1 MSTNTSDNQNPHH
14 LSFSVVAIL
23 RTRLILVFLAC
34 LLTGCATTTK
44 PFSIPPV
51 QEKRPADTQPLPSI
65 EQRIEESLKNFEIII
80 RTENAGIGPG
90 PDGKNVPY
98 LGRDAALQMILKF
111 QNAIHKS
118 ISPDLL
124 VARIGH
130 LPFPFTEQISDRE
143 FITKETYLTSI
154 PSGLNIGPTGVSL
167 FYNGRELE
175 SSFSK
180 GTVAIDTTP
189 PPKPVGLRVLERS
202 GTHFTLTWELDRMS
216 SNDEVKEYLVK
227 KLVSSK
233 WITIDKGFTSPPV
246 RINSR
251 HSGHFRIIA
260 RDYALNET
268 MSEEINFRS
277 MDVTLSVIPISARV
291 WFDGTSIE
299 LNDSGAAV
307 IPDVLSGT
315 HTFRIEGGDGYQPV
329 IRNVP
334 LTPQSNR
341 HLTFELPKRYIGEGK
356 AVISY
361 QCRDSEKPN
370 CPPHPVLEMRA
381 IAVAKTLA
389 LALADICSQAGVSLQ
404 AVSTLSGGR
413 MDKESVVTKSGG
425 YISRTGELSRHI
437 GNDVV
442 VIRRYADEVRK
453 LAQ

>member
-1 MSTNTSDNQNPHH
+1 MPIKKSDTQKPPH
-14 LSFSVVAIL
+14 LSFTFVMAS
-23 RTRLILVFLAC
+23 RTGLILVFLSC
-34 LLTGCATTTK
+34 LLTGCATTAPT
-44 PFSIPPV
+44 IPSTPAP
-51 QEKRPADTQPLPSI
+51 EKRPADIQPLPSA
-65 EQRIEESLKNFEIII
+65 EQRIEGSLKNFEIIV
-80 RTENAGIGPG
+80 RTENEGIGPG
-90 PDGKNVPY
+90 RDGKNLPY
-98 LGRDAALQMILKF
+98 LGRDAAIQMILKF

-118 ISPDLL
+118 ISPDLF

-299 LNDSGAAV
+299 LNHSGAAI
-307 IPDVLSGT
+307 IPDVVPGT
-315 HTFRIEGGDGYQPV
+315 HTIRIEGGDGYQPA
-329 IRNVP
+329 IRNVT

-361 QCRDSEKPN
+361 QCLDSEKPN
-370 CPPHPVLEMRA
+370 CPPHLVLEMRA
-381 IAVAKTLA
+381 IAVAKT